1 MNLSE
6 EIKTQLNELS
16 GIDKRISI
24 ESQIITRNQFLIAIT
39 IDKSIINV
47 QSFEPLDII
56 RFVLLLKP
64 DYPDTPP
71 LLYCLSRFCMPEL
84 CDGRDFLEDTLQMKW
99 DPENCFLKL
108 IISQIPS
115 FIERYISYYINNK
128 NEIINRKIFGRYYL
142 DSIYELSII
151 KYIPYIYFDVISE
164 VVSSNKKKNTIE
176 DRKILMTDNFLLL
189 FCNKSLYDLDQ
200 LRLVFVGPITS
211 LVHIRQLAKNGM
223 VLLKWMVRGKGL
235 GNYNYFIMQL
245 KTSDGD
251 YIVDTLIDNLNKR
264 SIQFKVTNKINA
276 NVKREGSVPPVEIN
290 EVEEK
295 IKQLEKKIT
304 TKEEITKE
312 NISILISLYEK
323 AIQYYS
329 ALNDDRFELC
339 IKKIQYI
346 YSNNEYTSLLNMKT
360 ISKDNNQYNVTQFKR
375 KRKKRTSNEEG
386 EGKKRKEK
394 KTKKKSDKKIEY
406 KEIKP
411 KDNKDINNDI
421 KKEEHKEEIKENIKE
436 DKKEDK
442 KEDNINNVNNDNE
455 NKVNN
460 ENKNEIK
467 KEEKESTLK
476 DDKTEKENTKKNESN
491 IINENNN
498 NNVINDKEEKKVE
511 EKIEKNEEDKN
522 VEKKEEDKKVENKE
536 ENKKVENKEE
546 NKKQNKKEN
555 KKSKKE
561 TKENRPKRNLRKR
574 EDGNRIHRK
583 IRNDMNDDDFMDNE
597 TSQRMI
603 IDKKEIEEMIK
614 NELSMNLSEDK
625 DKENKNETK
634 VEDNKDKDINL
645 KNENNNNVSNEPEKD
660 KENK

>member
-1 MNLSE
+1 MYLSE

-39 IDKSIINV
+39 IDKSIINF

-56 RFVLLLKP
+56 RFILLLKP
-64 DYPDTPP
+64 DYPVTPP
-71 LLYCLSRFCMPEL
+71 LLYCLSRFCVPEL

-128 NEIINRKIFGRYYL
+128 NEIINRKMFGRYYL

-164 VVSSNKKKNTIE
+164 VVSINKKKNTIE
-176 DRKILMTDNFLLL
+176 DRKILITDNFVLL

-211 LVHIRQLAKNGM
+211 LVHIQQLAKNGM

-251 YIVDTLIDNLNKR
+251 YIVDTLIENLNKR
-264 SIQFKVTNKINA
+264 SIQFKITNKINSK
-276 NVKREGSVPPVEIN
+276 VKREGSVPPVEIN
-290 EVEEK
+290 LVEEK

-304 TKEEITKE
+304 SKEEITKE

-394 KTKKKSDKKIEY
+394 KTKKKSDKKIEK

-411 KDNKDINNDI
+411 KDDKDNNNDI
-421 KKEEHKEEIKENIKE
+421 KKEDNKEKI
-436 DKKEDK
+436 KEDK
-442 KEDNINNVNNDNE
+442 KEDNINNIKNDNE
-455 NKVNN
+455 QKVNN
-460 ENKNEIK
+460 ENKKEKK

-476 DDKTEKENTKKNESN
+476 DDKDEKENTKKNESN
-491 IINENNN
+491 IINEN

-511 EKIEKNEEDKN
+511 EKIEKKEEDKK
-522 VEKKEEDKKVENKE
+522 VEKKEEDKIVEEKEENKKVNNSE
-536 ENKKVENKEE
+536 ENKKVENKED

-561 TKENRPKRNLRKR
+561 TKDNRPKRNLRKR
-574 EDGNRIHRK
+574 EDGNRIQRK
-583 IRNDMNDDDFMDNE
+583 IRNDINEDDFMDNE
-597 TSQRMI
+597 ANQRMI

-614 NELSMNLSEDK
+614 NELSMNLTEDK
-625 DKENKNETK
+625 DKENKTETK
-634 VEDNKDKDINL
+634 VEDNIDKEINL
-645 KNENNNNVSNEPEKD
+645 KNENSNNVNNELEKD